1 MNCFNHT
8 SKTAVGIC
16 KHCNKAICHE
26 CTTDTGDG
34 LACTETCVETVRDL
48 NVLINRNRKT
58 VSAQR
63 KNAYLSPIFFGVMGA
78 IFLVFGLSGVQN
90 APFPIAMGIGLLI
103 FAFLYAAKIRNW
115 LR

>member
-1 MNCFNHT
+1 M
-8 SKTAVGIC
+8 
-16 KHCNKAICHE
+16 
-26 CTTDTGDG
+26 
-34 LACTETCVETVRDL
+34 ETVRDL